1 MKQKFLLVRDT
12 TRNVLIIKE
21 YAELDKEIL
30 SLLCEESYSDKIIQ
44 TAIAQSEQSL
54 ISAIRTHNMYPPKIY
69 ASKIAEAIR
78 EVYTE
83 EDKLSTELYF
93 DDRELFSDNLQD
105 DESSDQDEDTDV
117 DDTDVEAD
125 DLLEDKLEDDYNNE
139 TNIVKNLKSS
149 IKVSDDD
156 SSDLDSTP

>member
-1 MKQKFLLVRDT
+1 MKQKFSLVRDT

-30 SLLCEESYSDKIIQ
+30 SLLCEESYSDEIIQ
-44 TAIAQSEQSL
+44 TAIAKSEQSL
-54 ISAIRTHNMYPPKIY
+54 ILVIRTHNMYPPKIY
-69 ASKIAEAIR
+69 ALKIAEAIR
-78 EVYTE
+78 EIYAK

-93 DDRELFSDNLQD
+93 DDRELFSENGQD
-105 DESSDQDEDTDV
+105 GLSSDQEEDTDV
-117 DDTDVEAD
+117 DDSDMEAD
-125 DLLEDKLEDDYNNE
+125 DLLEDELEDEYDEE
-139 TNIVKNLKSS
+139 TSIVKNLKSS